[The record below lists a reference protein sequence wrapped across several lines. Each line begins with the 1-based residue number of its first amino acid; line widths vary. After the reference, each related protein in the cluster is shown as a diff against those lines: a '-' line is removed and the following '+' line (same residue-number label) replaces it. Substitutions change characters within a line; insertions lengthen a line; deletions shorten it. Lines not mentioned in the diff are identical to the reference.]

1 MSYSSSD
8 KIKIARVIAGALG
21 VEDTETKSSPETLI
35 DLALRKSKHS
45 ALHKDSIS
53 IILSML
59 KTATE
64 AGIKFDP
71 KLAPTS
77 IKESEEDADEDED
90 EDEDE
95 EEGHTPER
103 DEEEAKMEAE
113 IDALDD
119 EDFEDLMS
127 TINELED
134 VVDFYQDDELHVVD
148 DENNHVSD
156 LSDLQGI
163 KEAIEPLNEIM
174 TRGERIKAAIRFKQS
189 SGKRQRKM
197 KIALHKRST
206 TSQMNTRARAAAIRG
221 MKERIAKK
229 PLSQMT
235 VQDKIRVER
244 IVAKKK
250 KVIGRL
256 AMRLVPRLRKI
267 EATRIHP
274 KTTN

>member
-77 IKESEEDADEDED
+77 IKESEEDYSDDDGKDDDGED
-90 EDEDE
+90 
-95 EEGHTPER
+95 
-103 DEEEAKMEAE
+103 
-113 IDALDD
+113 
-119 EDFEDLMS
+119 DFEDILS
-127 TINELED
+127 KFNNLED
-134 VVDFYQDDELHVVD
+134 ILDLYGDDELHVVD

-163 KEAIEPLNEIM
+163 KESIEPINEVM
-174 TRGERIKAAIRFKQS
+174 TRGERIRAAVRFKQS

-197 KIALHKRST
+197 KIALYKRST
-206 TSQMNTRARAAAIRG
+206 TSQMNIRARAAAIKG
-221 MKERIAKK
+221 IKERIAKK

-267 EATRIHP
+267 EAARIHP